1 MIPIRKKRNDMK
13 WVNGIEEGKTIE
25 TKEKI
30 NACDGGG
37 DRTKTKRI
45 TTIKAPIKKTKNPKT

>member
-1 MIPIRKKRNDMK
+1 MK
-13 WVNGIEEGKTIE
+13 WVNGIEEGKTIK
-25 TKEKI
+25 TKKKI

-45 TTIKAPIKKTKNPKT
+45 TTTKAPIKRMKNPKT